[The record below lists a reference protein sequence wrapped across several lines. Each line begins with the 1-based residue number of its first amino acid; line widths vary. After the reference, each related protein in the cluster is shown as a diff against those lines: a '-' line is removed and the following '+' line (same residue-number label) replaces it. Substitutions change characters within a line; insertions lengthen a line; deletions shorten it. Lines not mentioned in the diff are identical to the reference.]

1 MEDLRMI
8 KELWERRMYERKKQE
23 EVDEII
29 RKKKEDQDKQMQ
41 QLHKAAEY
49 IQAHWLGLIA
59 RRDAEKARKKGKKKG
74 RKKK

>member
-1 MEDLRMI
+1 MI
-8 KELWERRMYERKKQE
+8 KEQWEQRVYERKKQE

-29 RKKKEDQDKQMQ
+29 RVKKAEQDKQMQ

-59 RRDAEKARKKGKKKG
+59 RRDADKARKKGKKKG
-74 RKKK
+74 KKKK

>member
-1 MEDLRMI
+1 MI